1 MTANPRQHGF
11 GLERASLLAALLRYG
26 LALAYAILL
35 CVIYRYLSDFWTYLG
50 FRWSDPNYAQ
60 LGLVCLA
67 AAAPSLVLPIRVN
80 SLFAFFGW
88 SLHYLLFIP
97 ATIIPYL
104 QGFEARGSIAV
115 LVLVV
120 VATAVG
126 FGLASRMR
134 LAPFPP
140 LEISSRTMMTGL
152 FWVFL
157 AGQFYVLIKF
167 RDTLSFAGVDDIY
180 EQRSRF
186 SAGLTDSYDA
196 YLLLTLS
203 NAINPFVLALGLY
216 RRNWWLAGAG
226 AGGQVLAYSTLA
238 LKSILLSPVLIVAVY
253 LLFDSSGR
261 FRPGL
266 FSLSLVLLSLIAVT
280 LMPNYQPSS
289 SSFDDIL
296 SLIFFRTLYMGGA
309 LVGIYSD
316 FFSIYPWTYFS
327 YSSIGRIFTEYPYGA
342 LSIGQAVGLHVVPTN
357 SYELLELNAS
367 FLATDGIGSLGKGG
381 VIVILPVVIG
391 VFWVLSRASA
401 AVPKR
406 IVFPATVPFL
416 ITVTN
421 TSILSSLLSGGG
433 MVLGLLFYLLG
444 SAQLTEAR
452 KRRET
457 QVARAREKKASM
469 DQAPA

>member
-1 MTANPRQHGF
+1 M
-11 GLERASLLAALLRYG
+11 RYG

-35 CVIYRYLSDFWTYLG
+35 CIIYRYLTDFWTYLG
-50 FRWSDPNYAQ
+50 FRWSEPNFTQ
-60 LGLVCLA
+60 LGLICLVA
-67 AAAPSLVLPIRVN
+67 AVPSLVLPIRVD

-88 SLHYLLFIP
+88 SLHYLLFMP
-97 ATIIPYL
+97 ATIIPFL
-104 QGFEARGSIAV
+104 QGFESQGSIAV
-115 LVLVV
+115 LVLFIVM
-120 VATAVG
+120 TAIG

-140 LEISSRTMMTGL
+140 LELSSRTMVMGL

-157 AGQFYVLIKF
+157 AGQLYVLIKF
-167 RDTLSFAGVDDIY
+167 RDTLSFVGVDDIY
-180 EQRSRF
+180 DQRSRF
-186 SAGLTDSYDA
+186 SAGLTGSYDA

-226 AGGQVLAYSTLA
+226 VGGQILAFSTLA
-238 LKSILLSPVLIVAVY
+238 LKSILLSPVLILAVY

-261 FRPGL
+261 FRPRL
-266 FSLSLVLLSLIAVT
+266 FSLSLVLLSLIAVP
-280 LMPNYQPSS
+280 LMSNYQPGHSL
-289 SSFDDIL
+289 FDDIL
-296 SLIFFRTLYMGGA
+296 SLIFFRTLYVGGA
-309 LVGIYSD
+309 MVGMYSD

-327 YSSIGRIFTEYPYGA
+327 HSSVGRLFVDYPYGA
-342 LSIGQAVGLHVVPTN
+342 LSIGQVVGLHVVPTN

-381 VIVILPVVIG
+381 VLVILPVVIG

-416 ITVTN
+416 ITVAN

-433 MVLGLLFYLLG
+433 FVLGILFYLLG
-444 SAQLTEAR
+444 SAELSEAR
-452 KRRET
+452 ERRE
-457 QVARAREKKASM
+457 S
-469 DQAPA
+469 QAAQTRSRNQSLGHSAA